1 MAALIHFVASWADAI
16 CSPHRSEAEAA
27 AQELGLSLWEVDVDN
42 DPDAA
47 REYHV
52 PNVPA
57 VVIEGRPGTLLVGAL
72 PADEMV
78 RRLRIG

>member
-1 MAALIHFVASWADAI
+1 MAALIHFVASWADTI
-16 CSPHRSEAEAA
+16 CAPHRSEAEAA
-27 AQELGLSLWEVDVDN
+27 AHELGLTVREVDVDN
-42 DPDAA
+42 EPDLA

-57 VVIEGRPGTLLVGAL
+57 VVIEGRPGTLLVGAH

-78 RRLRIG
+78 RRLRAG